1 MKFSEKVRTL
11 RKSLKLTQADVAKAI
26 GVSVR
31 TYLSYEQDGRYPRKR
46 EVYSKLAEVFHCD
59 VNYLL
64 TEDEGGFILQ
74 AGERY
79 GTRAQRQAERLI
91 DDFEGLFAGGELSE
105 DDKDALMLAMQKI
118 YWECKEDNKKY
129 TPNKYKKDS

>member
-1 MKFSEKVRTL
+1 MD
-11 RKSLKLTQADVAKAI
+11 LTQADVAKLI

-31 TYLSYEQDGRYPRKR
+31 TYVGYEQDGRYPKKR
-46 EVYSKLAEVFHCD
+46 DTYSKLAEVFHCD

-64 TEDEGGFILQ
+64 TENEGEFVVQ
-74 AGERY
+74 AAERY

-105 DDKDALMLAMQKI
+105 EDKDALMIAMQKI
-118 YWECKEDNKKY
+118 YWDCKEDNKKY
-129 TPNKYKKDS
+129 TPNRYKKDS